1 MESIRELADA
11 CQVPF
16 QNHFCKCT
24 AIHCNAMFDS
34 WRSGIT
40 LCRRH
45 TTMWSGETNWC
56 HFILGCLGFASVFAM
71 QVQEA
76 WMANHT
82 EIAGVAADF
91 RGPRKVEPLWAVFLW
106 DVLNFIKTL
115 LNMFCF
121 FLWTLSVSNKH
132 WQVKWVEG
140 VFEKESKSSD
150 FPTIILD
157 TSHLQKSLEWLA
169 FLLSFWILLILE
181 VMTEGLEQDFFGLA
195 LLPQRGSLS
204 VQLFLVPIS
213 KLFELLRLTFHEPLG
228 RSCLQFGV
236 WSAKAG
242 FAGLTFKGSEFWRF
256 IIVYFWV
263 WLTSGRW

>member
-1 MESIRELADA
+1 MYCNTLQCNVRFLKIRHNAVQKAHYDVKWWDEFMSLYFR
-11 CQVPF
+11 VSW
-16 QNHFCKCT
+16 FCFSLRH
-24 AIHCNAMFDS
+24 AGA
-34 WRSGIT
+34 RSMDGKPYRD
-40 LCRRH
+40 CRCGRRFP
-45 TTMWSGETNWC
+45 WS
-56 HFILGCLGFASVFAM
+56 
-71 QVQEA
+71 QEGG
-76 WMANHT
+76 T
-82 EIAGVAADF
+82 
-91 RGPRKVEPLWAVFLW
+91 PLSCFSLRCFK
-106 DVLNFIKTL
+106 LYQTL

-157 TSHLQKSLEWLA
+157 TSHLEKSLEWLA
-169 FLLSFWILLILE
+169 FLLSFWNLLILE

-213 KLFELLRLTFHEPLG
+213 KLFELLRLPLG